1 MGRCTWEL
9 SEVMETFGILI
20 GVLSYLGVYNCQNS
34 SNSTTKICEISM
46 YVNYI
51 LKKKLYIKKRQVLL
65 LQASQKERKWGQ
77 LKEAAGAQTP
87 ARRGHR

>member
-1 MGRCTWEL
+1 MHVG
-9 SEVMETFGILI
+9 TFRGDGNVRDLDW
-20 GVLSYLGVYNCQNS
+20 GVSYLGVYNCQNS